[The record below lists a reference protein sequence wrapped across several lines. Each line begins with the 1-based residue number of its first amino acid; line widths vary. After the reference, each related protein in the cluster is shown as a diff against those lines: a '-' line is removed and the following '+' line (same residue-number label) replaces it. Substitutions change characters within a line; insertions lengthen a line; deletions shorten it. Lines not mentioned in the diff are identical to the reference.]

1 MGYLIAALILLGL
14 ILFLGERCYGGRQ
27 TNARETE
34 PLPQKNKK
42 TDECCGLHEI
52 CERDSLL
59 SAVSK
64 QIEYYDDEELDEWK
78 GLPANGYTE
87 DQITFFRDILYTLK
101 SEEVAG
107 WLRSLQL
114 REIELPAEL
123 RDEALLIVG
132 ERRNI

>member
-1 MGYLIAALILLGL
+1 MIYLIAALVFLGL
-14 ILFLGERCYGGRQ
+14 ILFLTERRYRDRQ
-27 TNARETE
+27 VNTRKTE
-34 PLPQKNKK
+34 ALPPK

-78 GLPANGYTE
+78 SIPANGYTE
-87 DQITFFRDILYTLK
+87 DQITFFREILYTLK

-114 REIELPAEL
+114 REIELPEEL